1 MTTPRRPGL
10 QVPALGQDLS
20 RPARLDADDP
30 RFAVAERLERP
41 EAIREALATGRVRA
55 INAETGG
62 GLIAPSPPAVPA
74 GAGEGR
80 GATAPASR
88 RTAPEVALSTK
99 VPDYVLRQLRRRY
112 AESGITIRNQILFA
126 LRLAGIEVRD
136 ADLLDERKR
145 GRAG

>member
-10 QVPALGQDLS
+10 QVPALGPDLA

-41 EAIREALATGRVRA
+41 EAIREALASGRVRA

-62 GLIAPSPPAVPA
+62 GLIAPSAPAA
-74 GAGEGR
+74 SAAAGEGR
-80 GATAPASR
+80 GPAASR

>member
-1 MTTPRRPGL
+1 MTTQRRPGL
-10 QVPALGQDLS
+10 QVPTIAADPP
-20 RPARLDADDP
+20 RPVRVAADDP
-30 RFAVAERLERP
+30 RFAVAESLERP
-41 EAIREALATGRVRA
+41 EAIREAVASGRVRA

-62 GLIAPSPPAVPA
+62 SLLAPAPAAPA
-74 GAGEGR
+74 PEVR
-80 GATAPASR
+80 PASR

-145 GRAG
+145 GRLS

>member
-1 MTTPRRPGL
+1 MTQRRPGL
-10 QVPALGQDLS
+10 VAPMLDAAVP
-20 RPARLDADDP
+20 RTARVAADDP
-30 RFAVAERLERP
+30 RFAVAESLERP
-41 EAIREALATGRVRA
+41 EAIREAVAAGRVRA

-62 GLIAPSPPAVPA
+62 TLLVPA
-74 GAGEGR
+74 PA
-80 GATAPASR
+80 APPPPRTASR

-112 AESGITIRNQILFA
+112 AESGITIRNQLLFA

-145 GRAG
+145 GAGNP

>member
-1 MTTPRRPGL
+1 MTQRRPGL
-10 QVPALGQDLS
+10 QVPVLADDMA
-20 RPARLDADDP
+20 RPARIPSDDP
-30 RFAVAERLERP
+30 RFALAESLERP
-41 EAIREALATGRVRA
+41 EAIREAVAAGRVRA

-62 GLIAPSPPAVPA
+62 GLLAPATAP
-74 GAGEGR
+74 AGEGR
-80 GATAPASR
+80 GVAPGPASR

-145 GRAG
+145 GRLP